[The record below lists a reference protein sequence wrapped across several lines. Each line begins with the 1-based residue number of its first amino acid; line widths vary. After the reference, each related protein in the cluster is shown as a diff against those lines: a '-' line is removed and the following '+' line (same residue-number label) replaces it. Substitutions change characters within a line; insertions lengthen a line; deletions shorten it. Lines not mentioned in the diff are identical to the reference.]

1 MIRTRL
7 LAISLQIVGGLLAL
21 TGVVFLVSWIRT
33 HNEMNHAGIFLLLG
47 AVLIGLVGLVLLL
60 FGILLRPV
68 QSDQPP
74 A

>member
-1 MIRTRL
+1 MSRTRL
-7 LAISLQIVGGLLAL
+7 VATSLQVVGGLLAL
-21 TGVVFLVSWIRT
+21 AGIVLLVSWIRT

-47 AVLIGLVGLVLLL
+47 AVLIGLVGLVFLL
-60 FGILLRPV
+60 FGTLLRPV